1 MIILEGFFMRTL
13 VSLRRFSLEKAKD
26 CVIVI
31 EKRKVER
38 FDLEL
43 EAFVSIP
50 GETERTDM
58 GNLVT
63 RDVSMSGVYLLTKAP
78 LPVGSKVNVDM
89 ILTLGGRNNQNAQQA
104 WIKAS
109 GIVLRTDKQGMAVSF
124 NDQSRILPLT
134 KKAD

>member
-1 MIILEGFFMRTL
+1 M
-13 VSLRRFSLEKAKD
+13 
-26 CVIVI
+26 I
-31 EKRKVER
+31 EKRKVQR

-43 EAFVSIP
+43 EAFVSMP
-50 GETERTDM
+50 GETSQTDM

-63 RDVSMSGVYLLTKAP
+63 RDVSMSGVYLLTDSP

-89 ILTLGGRNNQNAQQA
+89 ILTLGGRKKQNAQQA

-109 GIVLRTDKQGMAVSF
+109 GKVLRTDNQGMAVSF
-124 NDQSRILPLT
+124 DDQSRILPLS

>member
-1 MIILEGFFMRTL
+1 M
-13 VSLRRFSLEKAKD
+13 
-26 CVIVI
+26 I

-50 GETERTDM
+50 GETDQPDM

-63 RDVSMSGVYLLTKAP
+63 RDVSMSGVYLVTDTP
-78 LPVGSKVNVDM
+78 LPIGSRVNVDM
-89 ILTLGGRNNQNAQQA
+89 ILTLGGRKKQNAQQA

-109 GIVLRTDKQGMAVSF
+109 GKVLRTDNQGMAVSF
-124 NDQSRILPLT
+124 DDQSRILPLS

>member
-1 MIILEGFFMRTL
+1 M
-13 VSLRRFSLEKAKD
+13 
-26 CVIVI
+26 I

-43 EAFVSIP
+43 EAFVSLP
-50 GETERTDM
+50 GETDQTDR
-58 GNLVT
+58 GSLVT
-63 RDVSMSGVYLLTKAP
+63 RDVSMNGVYLVTDAP

-89 ILTLGGRNNQNAQQA
+89 VLTLGGRKKQKTQQA

-109 GIVLRTDKQGMAVSF
+109 GKVLRTDNQGMAVSF
-124 NDQSRILPLT
+124 NDQSRILPLP

>member
-1 MIILEGFFMRTL
+1 
-13 VSLRRFSLEKAKD
+13 
-26 CVIVI
+26 VI

-50 GETERTDM
+50 GETDRNAS

-63 RDVSMSGVYLLTKAP
+63 RDVSMSGVYLVTDEP

-89 ILTLGGRNNQNAQQA
+89 ILTLGGRKKEDAQQA

-109 GIVLRTDKQGMAVSF
+109 GKVLRADKQGMAVGF
-124 NDQSRILPLT
+124 DDQSRILPLP
-134 KKAD
+134 KKVD

>member
-1 MIILEGFFMRTL
+1 M
-13 VSLRRFSLEKAKD
+13 
-26 CVIVI
+26 I

-43 EAFVSIP
+43 EAFVSLP
-50 GETERTDM
+50 GETDPSDM
-58 GNLVT
+58 GKLVT
-63 RDVSMSGVYLLTKAP
+63 RDVSMNGVYLVTDAP

-89 ILTLGGRNNQNAQQA
+89 VLTLGGRKKQKTQQA

-109 GIVLRTDKQGMAVSF
+109 GKVLRTDNQGMAVSF
-124 NDQSRILPLT
+124 NDQSRILPLP

>member
-1 MIILEGFFMRTL
+1 M
-13 VSLRRFSLEKAKD
+13 
-26 CVIVI
+26 I

-43 EAFVSIP
+43 EAFVSLP
-50 GETERTDM
+50 GESDPTDK
-58 GNLVT
+58 GNMVT
-63 RDVSMSGVYLLTKAP
+63 RDVSMSGVYLVTDAP

-89 ILTLGGRNNQNAQQA
+89 ILTLGGRKKHHAQQA

-109 GIVLRTDKQGMAVSF
+109 GKVLRTDSQGMAVSF
-124 NDQSRILPLT
+124 DDQSRILPLP

>member
-1 MIILEGFFMRTL
+1 M
-13 VSLRRFSLEKAKD
+13 
-26 CVIVI
+26 I

-43 EAFVSIP
+43 EAFVSLS
-50 GETERTDM
+50 GETDQSDM

-63 RDVSMSGVYLLTKAP
+63 RDVSMNGVFLVTDAP

-89 ILTLGGRNNQNAQQA
+89 ILTLRGRKKQDAQQA

-109 GIVLRTDKQGMAVSF
+109 GKVLRTDSQGMAVSF
-124 NDQSRILPLT
+124 DDQSRILPLP

>member
-1 MIILEGFFMRTL
+1 
-13 VSLRRFSLEKAKD
+13 
-26 CVIVI
+26 VI

-43 EAFVSIP
+43 EAFVSLP
-50 GETERTDM
+50 GETDPADM
-58 GNLVT
+58 GNMVT
-63 RDVSMSGVYLLTKAP
+63 RDVSMSGVYLVTDAP

-89 ILTLGGRNNQNAQQA
+89 ILTLGGRKKHDAQQA

-109 GIVLRTDKQGMAVSF
+109 GEVLRTDSQGMAVSF
-124 NDQSRILPLT
+124 DDQSRILPLP

>member
-1 MIILEGFFMRTL
+1 M
-13 VSLRRFSLEKAKD
+13 
-26 CVIVI
+26 I

-43 EAFVSIP
+43 EAFVSLP
-50 GETERTDM
+50 GKTDQADM

-63 RDVSMSGVYLLTKAP
+63 RDVSMSGVFLVTDTP

-89 ILTLGGRNNQNAQQA
+89 ILTLGGRKKQNSQKA

-109 GIVLRTDKQGMAVSF
+109 GKVLRTDNQGMAVGF
-124 NDQSRILPLT
+124 NDQSRILPLS

>member
-1 MIILEGFFMRTL
+1 M
-13 VSLRRFSLEKAKD
+13 
-26 CVIVI
+26 I
-31 EKRKVER
+31 EKRRVER

-43 EAFVSIP
+43 EAFVSLP
-50 GETERTDM
+50 GETGQTDM

-63 RDVSMSGVYLLTKAP
+63 RDVSMSGVFLVTDAP

-89 ILTLGGRNNQNAQQA
+89 ILTLGGKKQQHAQQA

-109 GIVLRTDKQGMAVSF
+109 GKVLRTDNQGMAVSF
-124 NDQSRILPLT
+124 DDQSRILPLS

>member
-1 MIILEGFFMRTL
+1 M
-13 VSLRRFSLEKAKD
+13 
-26 CVIVI
+26 I

-43 EAFVSIP
+43 EAFVSLP
-50 GETERTDM
+50 GETDRTER

-63 RDVSMSGVYLLTKAP
+63 RDVSMSGVFLVTDAP

-89 ILTLGGRNNQNAQQA
+89 ILTLGGRKKQNAQQA

-109 GIVLRTDKQGMAVSF
+109 GKVLRTDHQGMAVSF
-124 NDQSRILPLT
+124 DDQSRILPLP
-134 KKAD
+134 KKTD